1 MKLRELRKKLR
12 EKKLRQKKLREKK
25 AERGNN

>member
-12 EKKLRQKKLREKK
+12 EKRLRQKKLREKK